1 MSSIEET
8 KVTPT
13 ETEAV
18 VNEVTAPST
27 EATTTTSS
35 TPSIANIFAGLSAP
49 AAVSVAAP
57 AAKEEEGEGDDNEV

>member
-27 EATTTTSS
+27 QATTTTS